1 MNDWVDAESRA
12 ERAYDLYEQG
22 RWTEAAAELKA
33 ALDINPYNAAW
44 HFNLALTL
52 ESLEQYDA
60 ACLSYERSLDL
71 EGSDVETLNCLG
83 VNLTRIGRYDEAI
96 AKFAKAQRHDPNYEP
111 AYCNRIV
118 TYTEMGDHDSAEL
131 MFYLARQIRQECPL
145 CYYNMGNS
153 FFARRENKK
162 AISCWQESVRIDS
175 SHRHGHARIAE
186 ALWMDGDLEGAAHHY
201 QAELQ
206 LVNSDDVD
214 VMLDYG
220 DLLTEMGKFEQ
231 AQEQFENSLAIEPDS
246 AEAHFLLGELAAKQQ
261 KFTEAELRYR
271 QAIELDPKYPG
282 AHTKLARMLLRQ
294 DSSESAAT
302 HLLAELDSC
311 DNDPDVLEELGELLI
326 EVGQLSQANLA
337 FKRLVSLR
345 PDDSKAL
352 HNLAVS
358 FFMLDKMDEGINNC
372 RKALKIKPGY
382 SLALYNLALAF
393 LQKGLLARARRYAS
407 QALMAAPT
415 DEEVRDLSRQLSE
428 IGLLSKIQLRLAP
441 PQCRQDLRL

>member
-131 MFYLARQIRQECPL
+131 MFYLARQIREECPL

-175 SHRHGHARIAE
+175 SHRHAHARIAE

-206 LVNSDDVD
+206 LVNDDDVD

-231 AQEQFENSLAIEPDS
+231 AREQFENSLAIEPDS
-246 AEAHFLLGELAAKQQ
+246 AEAHFLLGELAAKQLM
-261 KFTEAELRYR
+261 FNEAELRYR

-282 AHTKLARMLLRQ
+282 AHTRLARMLLRQ

-311 DNDPDVLEELGELLI
+311 HDDPDVLGELGELLI
-326 EVGQLSQANLA
+326 EVGQLPQANLA

-358 FFMLDKMDEGINNC
+358 FFMLDKMDEGINHC
-372 RKALKIKPGY
+372 RKALKVKPGY

-415 DEEVRDLSRQLSE
+415 DEEVTELSRQLSE

-441 PQCRQDLRL
+441 PQRRQDLRM

>member
-22 RWTEAAAELKA
+22 KWTEAAVELKA

-60 ACLSYERSLDL
+60 ACLSYERALDL
-71 EGSDVETLNCLG
+71 EGNDVETLNCLG
-83 VNLTRIGRYDEAI
+83 VNLTRIGRYEEAI
-96 AKFAKAQRHDPNYEP
+96 EKFDKAQKHDPNYEP

-131 MFYLARQIRQECPL
+131 MFYLAREIREECPL

-153 FFARRENKK
+153 FFARQQNKK
-162 AISCWQESVRIDS
+162 AISCWQESVRIDPT
-175 SHRHGHARIAE
+175 HRHGHARIAE
-186 ALWMDGDLEGAAHHY
+186 ALWMDGDLEGAGHHY
-201 QAELQ
+201 QSELV
-206 LVNSDDVD
+206 LVDGDDVD

-220 DLLTEMGKFEQ
+220 DLLTEMGEYER
-231 AQEQFENSLAIEPDS
+231 ALEQFEKALALEPDS

-261 KFTEAELRYR
+261 KYTEAEFRFR

-282 AHTKLARMLLRQ
+282 AHTKLARILLRR
-294 DSSESAAT
+294 DTTDAAVT
-302 HLLAELDSC
+302 HLLAELDNCAGDAELLS
-311 DNDPDVLEELGELLI
+311 ELGELLI
-326 EVGQLSQANLA
+326 EAGQLSQANIA
-337 FKRLVSLR
+337 FKRLVSLQ
-345 PDDSKAL
+345 PDDSKAQ

-358 FFMLDKMDEGINNC
+358 FFMLDKMDEGINHC
-372 RKALKIKPGY
+372 RKAIKIKPDY
-382 SLALYNLALAF
+382 SLALYNMALAF
-393 LQKGLLARARRYAS
+393 LQKGLLPRARRYAS
-407 QALMAAPT
+407 QALMAAPS
-415 DEEVRDLSRQLSE
+415 DEEVRDLSRQLGE

-441 PQCRQDLRL
+441 PQRRHDLRL